1 MKASKQSGFV
11 LVVGMLLLTVA
22 SGAVISGMSVNKYQE
37 RQAGNYVRTN
47 NYEAGAD
54 EAFRRFERESWG
66 EEVKAVVEK
75 RLGGSEKGTIIF
87 PREDDENWLP
97 SGEREKRARERNGE
111 EEQDEDGGDED
122 IKYAFTRA
130 GIKEVVKLEGDRV
143 KVVFWGEKRLS
154 GYDEN
159 DASENNNGRDV
170 LQAVYSINNDEQSGD
185 EQPDGAYQNVL
196 LGCEGVDAS
205 GGGVI
210 DSYDSRDGKYGEG
223 GNANKSNATIKS
235 NSQESDIVLGTGKPV
250 YGDVESAGRIIV
262 GNSGTIHGDLKAN
275 DDIVINNG
283 GADIQ
288 GDISSRGSVEML
300 NGGSVSGSILA
311 NRDVTINGGGAKV
324 GGGISSRGA
333 VTLKGGAVV
342 GNILANRDVAIEGGG
357 AEVGGGIN
365 SQGAVTLEGST
376 VLGSILSKLDVT
388 INGGGA
394 QAAGDVSSQ
403 MSVRLPD
410 SGTISGNV
418 VANTEIVTGSWS
430 SRIGGNATAPKVHT
444 TVNKRDVANQVGG
457 TINLVSPDV
466 AEAPEA
472 PEASKVEVEQQSCE
486 AFTSTT
492 TKGATISD
500 LIDALP
506 DASSGSLSIGG
517 GSQTY
522 TLTPNGLQVSSDRN
536 NNSVPNPE
544 RYKVSRDVPV
554 DGIFPEPTNV
564 LVLDSFSLGG
574 SANFVVDGGDMTLY
588 VKGDVDIGG
597 GATFSVAEGSSLKIV
612 TEEGRFNLGSNL
624 NVASDS
630 VTDDEGNP
638 ILSLYSAYDDE
649 GASGWNAGV
658 NITGASAFKGTIF
671 APYST
676 VNVAAGG
683 GLYGAVKGRRVEVS
697 GGAGIHYD
705 EALMESTVGT
715 GGGGDGDGGSGD
727 NGDDNSSAS
736 GWSLEGL
743 SYGNAD

>member
-1 MKASKQSGFV
+1 MRPHKQSGFV
-11 LVVGMLLLTVA
+11 LVIGLALLTIATGMV
-22 SGAVISGMSVNKYQE
+22 VTGMSLGRYQE
-37 RQAGNYVRTN
+37 RQAGNYLRTIKA
-47 NYEAGAD
+47 EAGVD
-54 EAFRRFERESWG
+54 EALWKF
-66 EEVKAVVEK
+66 
-75 RLGGSEKGTIIF
+75 SEWTTSI
-87 PREDDENWLP
+87 
-97 SGEREKRARERNGE
+97 REKVNEAYPGNEVNEPILSQNSDEELLTFSHNNG
-111 EEQDEDGGDED
+111 G
-122 IKYAFTRA
+122 KTKAY
-130 GIKEVVKLEGDRV
+130 IKEIVKLEDDRV
-143 KVVFWGEKRLS
+143 RVVFGGQFLPLGSGE
-154 GYDEN
+154 GEG
-159 DASENNNGRDV
+159 GRHGQAT
-170 LQAVYSINNDEQSGD
+170 LQAVYSINHDEQPGD
-185 EQPDGAYQNVL
+185 EQPNGAYQNVL
-196 LGCEGVDAS
+196 LGCEGVNAS

-210 DSYDSRDGKYGEG
+210 DSYDSRDGSYGGE
-223 GNANKSNATIKS
+223 
-235 NSQESDIVLGTGKPV
+235 NSKRSGAKISSTSQGDDIVLSSGQPV

-262 GNSGTIHGDLKAN
+262 DNSGTIHGDLKA
-275 DDIVINNG
+275 DGDIVIRNG

-300 NGGSVSGSILA
+300 NGGSISGSILA

-444 TVNKRDVANQVGG
+444 TVNNRDVANQVGG

-466 AEAPEA
+466 AEAPEV
-472 PEASKVEVEQQSCE
+472 PEASKVEVEQQSCD

-492 TKGATISD
+492 NKGATISD

-522 TLTPNGLQVSSDRN
+522 TLTPNGLSN
-536 NNSVPNPE
+536 NNT
-544 RYKVSRDVPV
+544 VSDPKKDVTV

-597 GATFSVAEGSSLKIV
+597 GATFNVAEGSSLKVV
-612 TEEGRFNLGSNL
+612 TKGRFNLSSNL

-630 VTDDEGNP
+630 PTDEDGNP
-638 ILSLYSAYDDE
+638 ILSLYSTYNDE

-671 APYST
+671 APKST
-676 VNVAAGG
+676 VNVAGSG

-705 EALMESTVGT
+705 EALMESTIGT
-715 GGGGDGDGGSGD
+715 GGGGDGGDGSGN

>member
-22 SGAVISGMSVNKYQE
+22 SGAVISSMSVKKYQE

-54 EAFRRFERESWG
+54 EAFWRFENNDKSAGLDKEKSWKVEVENKVGEILEGKEVEGKKSIISYEDHKGLLSLSADERKSRAQDDAKGSDKES
-66 EEVKAVVEK
+66 K
-75 RLGGSEKGTIIF
+75 GS
-87 PREDDENWLP
+87 N
-97 SGEREKRARERNGE
+97 E
-111 EEQDEDGGDED
+111 EESGDED
-122 IKYAFTRA
+122 IKYAFTQA

-143 KVVFWGEKRLS
+143 KVIFWGVRGLS
-154 GYDEN
+154 DSDGEFSGKSGQDIL
-159 DASENNNGRDV
+159 S
-170 LQAVYSINNDEQSGD
+170 AVYSIGSSPGPYQDALVGC
-185 EQPDGAYQNVL
+185 DGVN
-196 LGCEGVDAS
+196 AS

-210 DSYDSRDGKYGEG
+210 DSYDSRDGKYGEN

-235 NSQESDIVLGTGKPV
+235 SYKKEGSQEGDIVLSSGQPV
-250 YGDVESAGRIIV
+250 YGDVESAGRIVV
-262 GNSGTIHGDLKAN
+262 GNSGTIHGDLKA
-275 DDIVINNG
+275 DGDIVIRNG

-288 GDISSRGSVEML
+288 GDVSSRGSVEMV
-300 NGGSVSGSILA
+300 NGGSVSGNIRA
-311 NRDVTINGGGAKV
+311 NGDVTINGGGANV
-324 GGGISSRGA
+324 GGNVASRKA
-333 VTLKGGAVV
+333 
-342 GNILANRDVAIEGGG
+342 
-357 AEVGGGIN
+357 
-365 SQGAVTLEGST
+365 
-376 VLGSILSKLDVT
+376 
-388 INGGGA
+388 
-394 QAAGDVSSQ
+394 
-403 MSVRLPD
+403 VRLTS
-410 SGTISGNV
+410 SGHVQGNV
-418 VANTEIVTGSWS
+418 EANKEIVTGNWS
-430 SRIGGNATAPKVHT
+430 SRIDGNATAPVVRT
-444 TVNKRDVANQVGG
+444 TSNRDVAEQVGG
-457 TINLVSPDV
+457 AIKPASPDV
-466 AEAPEA
+466 AEVPEVVTE
-472 PEASKVEVEQQSCE
+472 PTEGEDGQQSCE
-486 AFTSTT
+486 AFTTSD
-492 TKGATISD
+492 GATISD
-500 LIDALP
+500 LTDALEP
-506 DASSGSLSIGG
+506 YASSGSLSIGG

-564 LVLDSFSLGG
+564 LVLDSFSLNG

-612 TEEGRFNLGSNL
+612 TEKGRFNLSSNL

-630 VTDDEGNP
+630 PTDDDGNP
-638 ILSLYSAYDDE
+638 ILSLYSTYNDE

-705 EALMESTVGT
+705 EALMESTVGP
-715 GGGGDGDGGSGD
+715 GGGGDDGDGSGD